1 MMTKWNDTWQKA
13 VVFGKR
19 YNNNLRRGN
28 TLAENGIMINHC
40 GVVVFRGGSD
50 ILIATS
56 TGLIVRLTLII
67 NQNRK

>member
-19 YNNNLRRGN
+19 YKNNLRRGN

-40 GVVVFRGGSD
+40 EVVVFRGGS
-50 ILIATS
+50 TS
-56 TGLIVRLTLII
+56 
-67 NQNRK
+67 